1 MQVETLF
8 TGFANRDEAGHRLSR
23 ELEHYRQKANTVVL
37 GLPRGGVITAAAI
50 AGDLELPLDVVV
62 IRKLGTP
69 GQEELAMGAIGPEG
83 IRVLNDDVVKLARIV
98 PDQIEA
104 ATQRERLELDRRQKL
119 YRGPHPP
126 LDVRN
131 KTVILVDDGLATGA
145 TMSAAVEVVRRQGAA
160 RIVLAI
166 PVAPEETCRDFE
178 ASVDELVYLETPDPF
193 GAVGYWYTDF
203 AQVTDRE
210 VVAALD
216 RARRLQPV

>member
-8 TGFANRDEAGHRLSR
+8 TGFADRAEAGHRLSS
-23 ELEHYRQKANTVVL
+23 ELQHYRQKADTVVL

-50 AGDLELPLDVVV
+50 AEDLELPLDVVI

-69 GQEELAMGAIGPEG
+69 GQEELAMGAIGPDG
-83 IRVLNDDVVKLARIV
+83 IRVLNDNVVKLARVV

-104 ATQRERLELDRRQKL
+104 AARRESIELARRQKL
-119 YRGPHPP
+119 YRGSNPP
-126 LDVRN
+126 LDLRN

-166 PVAPEETCRDFE
+166 PVAPEDTCRDFE
-178 ASVDELVYLETPDPF
+178 AKVDELVYLETPDPF

-203 AQVTDRE
+203 TQVTDRE